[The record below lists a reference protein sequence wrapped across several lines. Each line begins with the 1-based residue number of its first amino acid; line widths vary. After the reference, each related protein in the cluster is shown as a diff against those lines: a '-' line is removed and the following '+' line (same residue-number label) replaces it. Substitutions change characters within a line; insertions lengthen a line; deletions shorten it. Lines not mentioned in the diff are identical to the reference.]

1 MSFHARCVEIMAET
15 MIMGIVVDFTEQL
28 YKNQNGGN

>member
-1 MSFHARCVEIMAET
+1 MAET
-15 MIMGIVVDFTEQL
+15 RIMGIVVDFTEQL

>member
-1 MSFHARCVEIMAET
+1 MSFGARWVEIMAET
-15 MIMGIVVDFTEQL
+15 MIMGIVIDFTEQL

>member
-1 MSFHARCVEIMAET
+1 MSFHARWVEIMAET
-15 MIMGIVVDFTEQL
+15 RIMGIVVDFTEQL